1 MILDGRWAETE
12 EFLAPLSHSR
22 GFDHAG
28 VLFAVRRQRFL
39 ELLSGRLRGE
49 SGGGGGNT
57 TMNPLDGSGIMNASN
72 LYHTASG
79 SGGGGGSGTPVMLVV
94 QALRAVEEVCAS
106 RVAFNSLCYC
116 LTLPSINDHPELSD
130 WSPHLGRHRA
140 FDTVRS
146 ELLKVFPSMDPGAAS
161 SPSVTRSP
169 PGQLHRLLSQAAMA
183 HVVNR
188 VAADP
193 RLLQVSGVPFLG
205 PGASPSSIRV
215 C

>member
-1 MILDGRWAETE
+1 M
-12 EFLAPLSHSR
+12 SHSR
-22 GFDHAG
+22 GFDHSG

-49 SGGGGGNT
+49 SSGGNT
-57 TMNPLDGSGIMNASN
+57 TIHPLDGSGIMNASH
-72 LYHTASG
+72 LYSNNNNTASG
-79 SGGGGGSGTPVMLVV
+79 MGGGTPVLLVV

-130 WSPHLGRHRA
+130 WSPHLGRQRA

-146 ELLKVFPSMDPGAAS
+146 ELLKVFPAVDPGASS

-169 PGQLHRLLSQAAMA
+169 PGQLHRLLSQAALA

-193 RLLQVSGVPFLG
+193 RLLQVSGDCGCWLPLLT
-205 PGASPSSIRV
+205 PLS
-215 C
+215 